1 MINELFIPF
10 FVFRFG
16 WQKLWKTK
24 ILRNSLFVFYIL
36 LFHFRLACLALQTE
50 NILQKITQPIFVSGN
65 FNNQNEKRRMRWKAH
80 KSINVCICQNM
91 EGGASNGPAE
101 RERIRQE
108 EAWFCSLVLVICNN
122 HNFTRRRLVSK
133 CTTILNCVI
142 ANEEA
147 SSVLA
152 IIDLF
157 SLLVLQH
164 FLF

>member
-1 MINELFIPF
+1 
-10 FVFRFG
+10 
-16 WQKLWKTK
+16 
-24 ILRNSLFVFYIL
+24 
-36 LFHFRLACLALQTE
+36 
-50 NILQKITQPIFVSGN
+50 
-65 FNNQNEKRRMRWKAH
+65 
-80 KSINVCICQNM
+80 M
-91 EGGASNGPAE
+91 EGGVDILPVLHVSNGPAE

-152 IIDLF
+152 ITDLF
-157 SLLVLQH
+157 SWY
-164 FLF
+164 

>member
-1 MINELFIPF
+1 MP
-10 FVFRFG
+10 
-16 WQKLWKTK
+16 
-24 ILRNSLFVFYIL
+24 ILRRHSLWTAPYVSAKIWRGESISSL
-36 LFHFRLACLALQTE
+36 LL
-50 NILQKITQPIFVSGN
+50 V
-65 FNNQNEKRRMRWKAH
+65 
-80 KSINVCICQNM
+80 
-91 EGGASNGPAE
+91 SNGPAE

-152 IIDLF
+152 ITDLF
-157 SLLVLQH
+157 SWY
-164 FLF
+164 